1 VKSDQFG
8 IFRSAVSNI
17 AQNLPREDGIVRTLS
32 GVLGEKTSLF
42 FPASH
47 ARYIPI
53 LLILNPT
60 FRSEV
65 EIENADSLEE
75 AQIPKGVGGL

>member
-1 VKSDQFG
+1 
-8 IFRSAVSNI
+8 
-17 AQNLPREDGIVRTLS
+17 
-32 GVLGEKTSLF
+32 
-42 FPASH
+42 
-47 ARYIPI
+47 
-53 LLILNPT
+53 LNPT